1 MKLSLV
7 VTGVGMLTPVGL
19 NALVSFNSVRSDITR
34 LSMQR
39 YADGTRQWITGGNIM
54 KWTWEKGTDRLR
66 VLGEMA
72 IKEASSQA
80 RADGDLSQLG
90 PTALLLGKPERVR
103 PGYAFPPEGFGLA
116 EWLSSLEIATVGPCE
131 VVEAGHCNAQ
141 VALEKAGQFIGSG
154 EAKSCIIGAV
164 DTQIQHRVISW
175 HEDNYRLKCSYMND
189 GLMPGEAACFL
200 VVEEEQTARSRGAG
214 ILARILSVA
223 KDREMATVL
232 SDRPNTANALTNA
245 VKSAIT
251 DAQISPG
258 KISAIWCDLN
268 GESYRAREWAFTE
281 VRLHFQDH
289 TELIHP
295 ADCYGDIGAVSD
307 ACLLALA
314 VQAEASG
321 WADAKPLLVFSGSEG
336 GFRAASVIGP
346 TQDLKMPDGIF
357 PVSKGMPHILPV
369 AFDLP
374 ELGPDAVEYEET
386 EDPPRYYFEW
396 ELRQEHLDELA
407 SIYYQR
413 QGLLSDPEVEW
424 FRSREAEQRLLNHV
438 DAIIAGGPSSV
449 WAVAS
454 GILSDDEGACF
465 AGAFTL
471 GVLAGPKFLKLIEK
485 ILDDSPATKL
495 MGIREGL
502 KHAPAPHLE
511 LATQVSTWIR
521 QNNVEIQALAASLAG
536 YRRGGE
542 PSLLLPLVQRDEPVL
557 IRAAAEALMRLR
569 YTNAIPLMES
579 ILTHDDPLVQQTI
592 ILSLLCLNSKV
603 AREYCRRLC
612 NGSPPAGVKIPV
624 LLALCGNLSDFYRL
638 TDGKTLDQIDQEVVE
653 AIGILGNVKAIP
665 LLISILDYKDD
676 ALKLSAAKAL
686 ELLTGAGLR
695 EQAVAVEVL
704 EAFEEGEPEEVRHK
718 VERISTSANQWSQWW
733 DQKKRHFSSRHR
745 WRRGKPFN
753 LGVCIEELRD
763 GRSDYL
769 DRQRAYWELVIQSR
783 QDIPFEPDWFVP
795 KQYDAIGK
803 WQLWWDRKKQ

>member
-1 MKLSLV
+1 
-7 VTGVGMLTPVGL
+7 
-19 NALVSFNSVRSDITR
+19 
-34 LSMQR
+34 
-39 YADGTRQWITGGNIM
+39 
-54 KWTWEKGTDRLR
+54 
-66 VLGEMA
+66 
-72 IKEASSQA
+72 
-80 RADGDLSQLG
+80 
-90 PTALLLGKPERVR
+90 
-103 PGYAFPPEGFGLA
+103 
-116 EWLSSLEIATVGPCE
+116 
-131 VVEAGHCNAQ
+131 
-141 VALEKAGQFIGSG
+141 
-154 EAKSCIIGAV
+154 
-164 DTQIQHRVISW
+164 
-175 HEDNYRLKCSYMND
+175 
-189 GLMPGEAACFL
+189 

-223 KDREMATVL
+223 KDRETATVL

-245 VKSAIT
+245 VKSAMT
-251 DAQISPG
+251 DAQILPG
-258 KISAIWCDLN
+258 EISAIWCDLN

-307 ACLLALA
+307 ASLLALA
-314 VQAEASG
+314 AHAEASG

-346 TQDLKMPDGIF
+346 AQDLKRPDGIF

-386 EDPPRYYFEW
+386 EDPPLYYFEW

-454 GILSDDEGACF
+454 GILSDEEGACF

-471 GVLAGPKFLKLIEK
+471 GVLANPKLFKLIEK
-485 ILDDSPATKL
+485 ILDDAPATKL
-495 MGIREGL
+495 MGITEGL
-502 KHAPAPHLE
+502 KHAPSPYPE
-511 LATQVSTWIR
+511 LATQVNTWIR
-521 QNNVEIQALAASLAG
+521 QNNLEIQVLAASLAG
-536 YRRGGE
+536 YRREGE
-542 PSLLLPLVQRDEPVL
+542 PDLLLPLLQRDEPVL
-557 IRAAAEALMRLR
+557 IKAVAEALMRLR
-569 YTNAIPLMES
+569 FTDAIPLLES
-579 ILTHDDPLVQQTI
+579 ILAHDDPFVHQSF

-603 AREYCRRLC
+603 AQKYCRRLC
-612 NGSPPAGVKIPV
+612 NGSKPAGVKIPV
-624 LLALCGNLSDFYRL
+624 LLALCGNLSDFYLL
-638 TDGKTLDQIDQEVVE
+638 TDGKTLDQFDQGIVE
-653 AIGILGNVKAIP
+653 AIGILGNVQAIP

-676 ALKLSAAKAL
+676 ALKLSAANAL

-695 EQAVAVEVL
+695 EETVVVEVL
-704 EAFEEGEPEEVRHK
+704 EAFEGGEPEEVRHK

-733 DQKKRHFSSRHR
+733 DQKKRHFSSHHR

-753 LGVCIEELRD
+753 LGACIEELRD
-763 GRSDYL
+763 GCGDYL

-803 WQLWWDRKKQ
+803 WQLWWDSKKQ